1 MDILPSL
8 NLSLAKG
15 DKQWGSLKG
24 KRHMPHKINNT
35 EIDVIKDD
43 ITMLDVE
50 AIVNPANN
58 YLIHGGGLAAAIV
71 RRGGQIIQQESKK
84 IGFVPTGHAVYT
96 SGGHLKAAYVIHAVG
111 PRYKDGNSGEA
122 EKLSSAVKTALD
134 IAGKKKLK
142 SVALPAISSGIFG
155 YPMEPCAEV
164 ITKAIIE
171 FLSAN
176 KETTIEK
183 VVICLFDDEAYSAFE
198 KQLKTIPVT
207 RGKAHPK
214 KAEQEVQKHE
224 PVKDVIKPKDTIIK
238 AKQTKVKIEKAHA
251 MTKKTAATRKTK

>member
-1 MDILPSL
+1 
-8 NLSLAKG
+8 
-15 DKQWGSLKG
+15 
-24 KRHMPHKINNT
+24 MPHKINKT

-43 ITMLDVE
+43 ITMLDIE

-134 IAGKKKLK
+134 IADKKKLK
-142 SVALPAISSGIFG
+142 SIALPAISSGIFG

-164 ITKAIIE
+164 ITKAITE
-171 FLSAN
+171 YLSAN
-176 KETTIEK
+176 AETNLEK
-183 VVICLFDDEAYSAFE
+183 VVICLFDDEAYTAFE
-198 KQLKTIPVT
+198 KQLKNIPVS
-207 RGKAHPK
+207 RGKAHTK
-214 KAEQEVQKHE
+214 KADQEDQKHE
-224 PVKDVIKPKDTIIK
+224 HGKDLKIPKEPIIKP
-238 AKQTKVKIEKAHA
+238 KQTKVKIEKAHA
-251 MTKKTAATRKTK
+251 ITKKTTATRKTK